1 VPVHTVALFA
11 AAVLP
16 LVITPGPD
24 MLFVMSQ
31 GLSGGRSAA
40 LKADAGVLLGY
51 AVHAVLAAI
60 GVAAIVSASYI
71 LFEIL
76 RWAGVCYLVYLSTRM
91 VGSAMRPGELSVKD
105 APGTT
110 VYRRGLL
117 SSTLNPKTLLVYL
130 GVLPGFV
137 DLARGVATQAA
148 LLSTVFI
155 VLCGTVYG
163 AVGLL
168 VASAARR
175 GALNMRG
182 RQYIEGAAGGLLMI
196 SAVRVAVG

>member
-1 VPVHTVALFA
+1 MPIHAVALFA

-24 MLFVMSQ
+24 MLFVISQ
-31 GLSGGRSAA
+31 GLSAGRSAA

-51 AVHAVLAAI
+51 AVHAMLAAI
-60 GVAAIVSASYI
+60 GVAAIVSASHI

-76 RWAGVCYLVYLSTRM
+76 RWAGVCSLAYLWVRM

-110 VYRRGLL
+110 VHRRGLL

-137 DLARGVATQAA
+137 DPARRVATQAA

-168 VASAARR
+168 VASAARW
-175 GALNMRG
+175 GALNVRG